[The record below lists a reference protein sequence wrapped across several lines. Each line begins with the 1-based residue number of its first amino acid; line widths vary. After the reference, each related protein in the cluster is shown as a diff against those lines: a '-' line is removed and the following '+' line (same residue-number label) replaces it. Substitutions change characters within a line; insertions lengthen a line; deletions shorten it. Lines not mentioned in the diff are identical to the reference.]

1 MRQNYKSAFGL
12 LFALLFLISN
22 LVPFLPQ
29 NGFASMLFEED
40 PTEGST
46 GEASTSNIEICDNIV
61 DDDGDGLIDNQDVVD
76 CPATAGPILTPT
88 PEAEEEAATEEEPT
102 PTPEADE
109 EAATEEEQADEE
121 SETEI
126 CDNTIDDD
134 GDGLVDTEDSED
146 CPAPEEEAATEEE
159 PTPTP
164 EADEEAAT
172 EEEPTPTPEA
182 DEEAATEEEQ
192 ADEESET
199 EICDN
204 TIDD

>member
-1 MRQNYKSAFGL
+1 MRQNYKSTFGL
-12 LFALLFLISN
+12 LFALLFLISS

-40 PTEGST
+40 PTQGST

-76 CPATAGPILTPT
+76 CPTTAGPILTPT
-88 PEAEEEAATEEEPT
+88 PEAEEEEATDEEPT
-102 PTPEADE
+102 PTPTPEAEEEEATDE
-109 EAATEEEQADEE
+109 ELADEE

-134 GDGLVDTEDSED
+134 GDGLVDTEDNED
-146 CPAPEEEAATEEE
+146 CPAPEDEEATDEE

-164 EADEEAAT
+164 TPEAEEEEAT
-172 EEEPTPTPEA
+172 DEEPTPTPTPEAEEEEATDEELA
-182 DEEAATEEEQ
+182 DEE
-192 ADEESET
+192 
-199 EICDN
+199 
-204 TIDD
+204 